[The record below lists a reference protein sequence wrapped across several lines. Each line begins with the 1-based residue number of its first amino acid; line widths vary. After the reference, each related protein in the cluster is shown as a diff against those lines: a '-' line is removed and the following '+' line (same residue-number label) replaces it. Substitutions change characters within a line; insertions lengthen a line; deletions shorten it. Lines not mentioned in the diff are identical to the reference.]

1 MRYPLPPHLLHV
13 VTRISLAKPV
23 LWTLCTSPEPP
34 QTSHF
39 FVEVP
44 GLAPLPLQVPQ
55 ISVLGASISFVTSCK
70 ASSSPSSRGSVRAP
84 PYLSAGLPP
93 PLSTW

>member
-55 ISVLGASISFVTSCK
+55 ISVLGTSTSFVTSCK
-70 ASSSPSSRGSVRAP
+70 TSSRPSSRWDPAIP
-84 PYLSAGLPP
+84 A
-93 PLSTW
+93 